1 VNIVRD
7 RALAAT
13 GARVLNGHL
22 LPPEFRIALDTRTL
36 LPGDTYVALRG
47 ERFDGHTFAAT
58 ALQGGAV
65 ALLVE
70 DAAAVPDGV
79 PALVVGDTRA
89 ALLALGGEARRAI
102 RAKVVAITGSTG
114 KTTTKDLL
122 AQLLRASGRRVA
134 ATHQN
139 ENNEI
144 GVAKLLL
151 GLEPDV
157 DAVVVEFGARHY
169 GDILPLVA
177 AVKPTVAVL
186 TNVGDAH
193 LEIMGSPERLA
204 ETKWQVFSTGA
215 QPVLNAADATTL
227 ERAENLREM
236 PWWFAVTPD
245 GSPERT
251 PRVAVVE
258 DPQSDGDWLVH
269 AGRGAAAQRTTID
282 YRLPGAH
289 NRHNVAAACAAAFA
303 IGLAAGEVAAAIPGL
318 SLPARRY
325 ERSRVAGFDVVF
337 DAYNASMAGTIAT
350 LDAFARERGKRR
362 IAVLAGMA
370 ELGAASAAMHERVG
384 AAAAGSDLAALL
396 VGGDYAADLERG
408 ARRAG
413 LDPSRLVRFD
423 RNGDAVRWLR
433 ANARAGDIVLLK
445 GSRRYRLEEVVE
457 GLRDAAG

>member
-1 VNIVRD
+1 M
-7 RALAAT
+7 
-13 GARVLNGHL
+13 
-22 LPPEFRIALDTRTL
+22 
-36 LPGDTYVALRG
+36 
-47 ERFDGHTFAAT
+47 
-58 ALQGGAV
+58 
-65 ALLVE
+65 
-70 DAAAVPDGV
+70 
-79 PALVVGDTRA
+79 
-89 ALLALGGEARRAI
+89 
-102 RAKVVAITGSTG
+102 
-114 KTTTKDLL
+114 
-122 AQLLRASGRRVA
+122 
-134 ATHQN
+134 
-139 ENNEI
+139 
-144 GVAKLLL
+144 
-151 GLEPDV
+151 
-157 DAVVVEFGARHY
+157 
-169 GDILPLVA
+169 
-177 AVKPTVAVL
+177 KPTVAVL

-204 ETKWQVFSTGA
+204 ETKWQIFSTGA
-215 QPVLNAADATTL
+215 QPVVNAADATTL
-227 ERAENLREM
+227 ARAASLREM
-236 PWWFAVTPD
+236 PWWFAVTAEDAPA
-245 GSPERT
+245 RT

-258 DPQSDGDWLVH
+258 DSQSEGDWLRLH
-269 AGRGAAAQRTTID
+269 AARGAAEQRGRRSTTACRAHTTASNVSC
-282 YRLPGAH
+282 RLRRGVRPSASPP
-289 NRHNVAAACAAAFA
+289 
-303 IGLAAGEVAAAIPGL
+303 GEVAPAIPGL
-318 SLPARRY
+318 ALPARRY

-337 DAYNASMAGTIAT
+337 DAYNASRAGTIAT